1 MQRSI
6 FAITHLESKSTSRR
20 RDDLPSRRFK
30 EISSSVNISYYFDR
44 KNFEEASSLEMD
56 ENEEGEMVEE
66 ESRRKLQLGWL
77 YTHCMRKCRVQ
88 FLKFRRIAFSCHSNA
103 IALVLPCPPPPL
115 SSSFERPFF
124 RFALFEACLCLVST
138 GVHREQTSTV
148 WRDMELTRC
157 FENFTSRYQTSQFWQ
172 KPSNTD
178 GFQFRFGLSLSNRE
192 FVSKFINN

>member
-30 EISSSVNISYYFDR
+30 EISSSVNISCYFDR

-103 IALVLPCPPPPL
+103 IALVLPCPPPLFRAASRDL
-115 SSSFERPFF
+115 SSVSPSSKP
-124 RFALFEACLCLVST
+124 ASVLFLLEFIANR
-138 GVHREQTSTV
+138 HP
-148 WRDMELTRC
+148 RC
-157 FENFTSRYQTSQFWQ
+157 DATWS
-172 KPSNTD
+172 
-178 GFQFRFGLSLSNRE
+178 
-192 FVSKFINN
+192 